1 MVSSSFFSH
10 SLFFVIKRRILLQ
23 ATTFSL
29 DSLFSRVLLVFD
41 IFSFSARSCKLTI
54 SPSSGREVVKLQ
66 RKESIFSKSV
76 HSSSIKMMNSYF
88 DHSSTAGFYNPAHQA
103 AAEAHQAAYRSFS
116 QNLSLLPSATQS
128 YGQSGTRSNS
138 TPSEA
143 SNNYVDAACKLYDGS
158 QSSSNFK
165 SSDCISKETN
175 GFKTPSNSDPMTP
188 TSAWNSTSAL
198 RPSPSSV
205 SMAGIAAAADPMRS
219 FDAAAAACS
228 RSVTDA
234 WSACCQGTSAGSS
247 ANFYPWMAIA
257 GKINLVIFL

>member
-1 MVSSSFFSH
+1 
-10 SLFFVIKRRILLQ
+10 
-23 ATTFSL
+23 
-29 DSLFSRVLLVFD
+29 
-41 IFSFSARSCKLTI
+41 
-54 SPSSGREVVKLQ
+54 
-66 RKESIFSKSV
+66 
-76 HSSSIKMMNSYF
+76 MNSYF

-116 QNLSLLPSATQS
+116 QSLSLVPSATQS

-138 TPSEA
+138 TPSET
-143 SNNYVDAACKLYDGS
+143 SNNYTDPACKLYDGS

-165 SSDCISKETN
+165 TDCISKETN

-188 TSAWNSTSAL
+188 TSGWNSSAL

-205 SMAGIAAAADPMRS
+205 SMAGMAADPMRS

-234 WSACCQGTSAGSS
+234 WSACCQGGSGGS

-257 GKINLVIFL
+257 GKTVINILFSHFQNLTLIVNELNKKFTWGKGREKQRLYEVWDWQEKILSTITKVVKGFL

>member
-1 MVSSSFFSH
+1 MFED
-10 SLFFVIKRRILLQ
+10 LKN
-23 ATTFSL
+23 
-29 DSLFSRVLLVFD
+29 
-41 IFSFSARSCKLTI
+41 
-54 SPSSGREVVKLQ
+54 P
-66 RKESIFSKSV
+66 FSKSV
-76 HSSSIKMMNSYF
+76 NILHKMMNSYF

-116 QNLSLLPSATQS
+116 QTLSLVPSATQS

-165 SSDCISKETN
+165 SSECISKETN
-175 GFKTPSNSDPMTP
+175 GFKTPSNSDQMTP
-188 TSAWNSTSAL
+188 ASAWNSSAL

-205 SMAGIAAAADPMRS
+205 SMAGMAADPMRS

-228 RSVTDA
+228 RSVSDA
-234 WSACCQGTSAGSS
+234 WSACCQGSSAGPT

-257 GKINLVIFL
+257 GKINSILLILNPNLNVNEPTT

>member
-1 MVSSSFFSH
+1 M
-10 SLFFVIKRRILLQ
+10 RG
-23 ATTFSL
+23 
-29 DSLFSRVLLVFD
+29 
-41 IFSFSARSCKLTI
+41 CKLAT
-54 SPSSGREVVKLQ
+54 PSSNLSPRSNQ
-66 RKESIFSKSV
+66 RRTFSKSG
-76 HSSSIKMMNSYF
+76 HRSPHKMMNSYF

-116 QNLSLLPSATQS
+116 QTLSLVPSASQS

-138 TPSEA
+138 TPSET

-165 SSDCISKETN
+165 PDCISKETN
-175 GFKTPSNSDPMTP
+175 GFKTPSNSDQMTP
-188 TSAWNSTSAL
+188 TSAWNSSAL

-205 SMAGIAAAADPMRS
+205 SMAGMAADPMRS

-228 RSVTDA
+228 RSVSDA
-234 WSACCQGTSAGSS
+234 WSACCQGTSGGPS

-257 GKINLVIFL
+257 GKINLCFLFILNPNLNVNEPNMNCT